1 MGAVGMSGVI
11 PHIAERDPV
20 RQNQAI
26 RDLFAGRSNAVGTVT
41 LTANAASTAVT
52 AINCGAGSR
61 VFLMP
66 TTANGSAE
74 FGNGT
79 IRISSVG
86 QGTFTITHANNAQTD
101 RTFFWVA
108 LG

>member
-1 MGAVGMSGVI
+1 MSGVI
-11 PHIAERDPV
+11 PHLAERDPV

-41 LTANAASTAVT
+41 LRASQTTTTVT

-61 VFLMP
+61 VFLFP
-66 TTANGSAE
+66 TTANAAAIVAA
-74 FGNGT
+74 T
-79 IRISSVG
+79 YVSSVG
-86 QGTFTITHANNAQTD
+86 QGTFTITHTSNANTD
-101 RTFFWVA
+101 KTFHWVC

>member
-1 MGAVGMSGVI
+1 MAGNVPPITETSVPRI
-11 PHIAERDPV
+11 V
-20 RQNQAI
+20 QAI

-41 LTANAASTAVT
+41 LRANQSTTTVT
-52 AINCGAGSR
+52 ALNVGSGSR

-66 TTANGSAE
+66 TTANAAAE

-79 IRISSVG
+79 IRISAVG
-86 QGTFTITHANNAQTD
+86 QGSFTITHANDANAD
-101 RTFFWVA
+101 KTFFWLA

>member
-1 MGAVGMSGVI
+1 MSGVI

-41 LTANAASTAVT
+41 LRANQSTTTVT

-66 TTANGSAE
+66 TTANASAE

-86 QGTFTITHANNAQTD
+86 QGTFTITHANNANAD
-101 RTFFWVA
+101 KTFFWVA

>member
-1 MGAVGMSGVI
+1 MSGVI
-11 PHIAERDPV
+11 LHIAEKDQT

-41 LTANAASTAVT
+41 LTASVATTTVT
-52 AINCGAGSR
+52 AINCGLGSR

-66 TTANGSAE
+66 TTANASAE

-79 IRISSVG
+79 IRISAVANGS
-86 QGTFTITHANNAQTD
+86 FTITHANNAQTD
-101 RTFFWVA
+101 RTLFWVA

>member
-1 MGAVGMSGVI
+1 MSFTHPIVADFQRI
-11 PHIAERDPV
+11 L
-20 RQNQAI
+20 QAL
-26 RDLFAGRSNAVGTVT
+26 RELGAGRSNAVGTAT
-41 LTANAASTAVT
+41 LTANQATTVVT
-52 AINCGAGSR
+52 AINCGPDSR

-79 IRISSVG
+79 IRISAVG

-101 RTFFWVA
+101 RTYHWLA
-108 LG
+108 MG

>member
-1 MGAVGMSGVI
+1 MAGNV
-11 PHIAERDPV
+11 PHPGERDARRIV
-20 RQNQAI
+20 QGI
-26 RDLFAGRSNAVGTVT
+26 RDLFSGRSNAVGTVT
-41 LTANAASTAVT
+41 LTASQATTTVT
-52 AINCGAGSR
+52 AINCGADSK

-66 TTANGSAE
+66 TTANASAE

-79 IRISSVG
+79 IRISAVAGGS
-86 QGTFTITHANNAQTD
+86 FTITHANNSQTD